1 MNKNIY
7 LGLALAACISVVSE
21 PLLAEVVA
29 APEHPANITANITA
43 PANSAS
49 EHQEA
54 AELHK
59 KQAAYHK
66 AMVDHYKSLIAA
78 EYEKGGQADLNKHY
92 KAMATHHDALTTEH
106 QKAATIH
113 ETMAKPK

>member
-21 PLLAEVVA
+21 PLFAEVVP
-29 APEHPANITANITA
+29 APEHPTNITA

>member
-7 LGLALAACISVVSE
+7 LGLAFAACISVVSE
-21 PLLAEVVA
+21 SLLAEVVA
-29 APEHPANITANITA
+29 APEHPANITA

-49 EHQEA
+49 EHQEGV
-54 AELHK
+54 ELHK

-92 KAMATHHDALTTEH
+92 KAMATHHSALSTEH
-106 QKAATIH
+106 QKAAAIH
-113 ETMAKPK
+113 ENMAKPK